1 RAHAGAGDAVDRYA
15 QLLEDLQDADVRR
28 AAGAAAGER
37 EADAGSA
44 CADGRFGDR
53 ELLRGERE
61 CAGEKQRG
69 YGEAR
74 SAPAAWALAG
84 ARRRRDRDRAQ
95 GTPARFAR
103 QPEGAFMLAASSRAE
118 QGRGGPSPET
128 GGARNA
134 QGDLRCQYQQ
144 AL

>member
-1 RAHAGAGDAVDRYA
+1 
-15 QLLEDLQDADVRR
+15 LEDLQDADVRR

-103 QPEGAFMLAASSRAE
+103 QAAGAFKLAAASHADQR
-118 QGRGGPSPET
+118 RGGPTPAT
-128 GGARNA
+128 GTASTTQGA
-134 QGDLRCQYQQ
+134 
-144 AL
+144 